1 MLVLTRRVN
10 ESIVIGDNITITV
23 VAVQGHGAHAQ
34 VRLGI
39 AAPRE
44 TAVLR
49 QEVFEAVRAENQ
61 RAMRESGGERAM
73 ADSSSEEPRAR

>member
-10 ESIVIGDNITITV
+10 ETIVIGENITITV

-49 QEVFEAVRAENQ
+49 QEVYEAVRAENQ
-61 RAMRESGGERAM
+61 RAVRESLPQRSVA
-73 ADSSSEEPRAR
+73 EPPGAEAGRP

>member
-49 QEVFEAVRAENQ
+49 QEVYEAVRSENR
-61 RAMRESGGERAM
+61 RAMRPA
-73 ADSSSEEPRAR
+73 EPAVQQAEAEKPS

>member
-10 ESIVIGDNITITV
+10 ESIVIGDNITITI

-34 VRLGI
+34 VRIGI
-39 AAPRE
+39 EAPRE

-49 QEVFEAVRAENQ
+49 QEVYDAVRSENQ
-61 RAMRESGGERAM
+61 RALREAAPSAVEPSKA
-73 ADSSSEEPRAR
+73 EES